1 MSDSAHQPRREDLK
15 REFASL
21 LALPDFF
28 VQGDVFSYP
37 NWKKIT
43 DIIRERILTMEHVP
57 AMNAVLFQWLENFC
71 KELGEEYHFQEQGK
85 FILLSNLKPDGVD
98 QTLRFLEKA
107 VDAIRTM
114 LGECAWREAVG
125 YEVVMFFDDD
135 EDYFDYIAYYHR
147 EGTHIASMGIFIKA
161 NYTHI
166 ALPLLTGALPGE
178 VLLHE
183 LAHSALCRYN
193 LPLWLNEGI
202 AATCQRQYNPYNTH
216 FLQTETVIQHQEYW
230 NEQTIQGF
238 WAGTSFK
245 TPGIASQ
252 LSYSLAPI
260 VFHWLQEKKNA
271 MSDFI
276 REARPDDAGQ
286 TAALDCLGICL
297 GKAAGNFLG
306 EGDWRPKR
314 KAMVE
319 CWQRYEAEHKLPA
332 AT

>member
-21 LALPDFF
+21 LAIPDFF
-28 VQGDVFSYP
+28 VQGEVFSYP
-37 NWKKIT
+37 NWPR
-43 DIIRERILTMEHVP
+43 IIQSIKENTHSIEHLA
-57 AMNAVLFQWLENFC
+57 AMDAAMFHWLENLC
-71 KELGEEYHFQEQGK
+71 RELGQEYHLAEEQK
-85 FILLSNLKPDGVD
+85 LVLLSNLKPDGVG
-98 QTLRFLEKA
+98 QTLRFIKQA
-107 VDAIRTM
+107 VDAIRNL
-114 LGECAWREAVG
+114 LGECAWYDAKG

-135 EDYFDYIAYYHR
+135 DDYFAFISHYYP
-147 EGTHIASMGIFIKA
+147 EGTHISSMGAFIKT

-166 ALPLLTGALPGE
+166 ALPLLTAALPGE
-178 VLLHE
+178 ILLHE
-183 LAHSALCRYN
+183 LAHSALCRYK

-202 AATCQRQYNPYNTH
+202 AATCQQQYNPYNSS

-260 VFHWLQEKKNA
+260 VFHWLQEKKNC

-319 CWQRYEAEHKLPA
+319 CWQRYEAEHKIPA